1 MLALPYT
8 RAAIDS
14 ASAPDYLPHTYDPL
28 ARRVATMDESQLKPA
43 RILVVDD
50 DDEHAST
57 LQRLLTR
64 EGLEATVAH
73 GAEEALK
80 LARAQEFDLIL
91 TDLVMS
97 GMSGLDLMRA
107 LTDAKVATDV
117 ILMTAF
123 GTVEVAVEAMR
134 SGAYDFVVKPIKR
147 ATLLK
152 AMDRALAARRL
163 RAENLRLRAELEELR
178 RGRQLVGDA
187 PLFRR
192 ALQLATQTSASD
204 ATVLLRG
211 ESGTGKELFA
221 RHIHACSRR
230 AKGPFI
236 AVNCASLPESLVESE
251 LFGHEAGAFTGATHR
266 RAGWLE
272 LAHGG
277 TLLLDEVGEIPLAM
291 QVKLLRFIQEGTLTR
306 VGGRQAL
313 SVQVRIVAATHRNL
327 EEMVKAGEFREDLYF
342 RLNVIPIIVPPLRS
356 RAEDIPLL
364 VTRFVT
370 LHAAQVG
377 RPVPRVTPAAME
389 RLSAYGW
396 PGNVRELENAM
407 ERAVVLDQDGRLDL
421 DDLPEVVSE
430 ATPDGAGLHFSIGT
444 TLAEA
449 ERRLILATLAY
460 TTGDKAA
467 AAEILGMGRRT
478 VYRKLEEYGKADSDD
493 VMLKNPERE

>member
-1 MLALPYT
+1 MAPLYT

-14 ASAPDYLPHTYDPL
+14 ASAPDYLGQFYDPPV
-28 ARRVATMDESQLKPA
+28 RRVATMEDSQLKPA

-57 LQRLLTR
+57 LQRLLAR

-80 LARAQEFDLIL
+80 LARAEEFDLIL

-107 LTDAKVATDV
+107 LTEAKVATDV

-163 RAENLRLRAELEELR
+163 RAENLRLRAELDELR

-192 ALQLATQTSASD
+192 AMQLATQTSASD

-272 LAHGG
+272 LADGG

-313 SVQVRIVAATHRNL
+313 SVQVRIVAATHRHL
-327 EEMVKAGEFREDLYF
+327 EEMVKAGEFRE
-342 RLNVIPIIVPPLRS
+342 N
-356 RAEDIPLL
+356 AECALC
-364 VTRFVT
+364 
-370 LHAAQVG
+370 
-377 RPVPRVTPAAME
+377 
-389 RLSAYGW
+389 
-396 PGNVRELENAM
+396 
-407 ERAVVLDQDGRLDL
+407 
-421 DDLPEVVSE
+421 
-430 ATPDGAGLHFSIGT
+430 
-444 TLAEA
+444 
-449 ERRLILATLAY
+449 
-460 TTGDKAA
+460 
-467 AAEILGMGRRT
+467 
-478 VYRKLEEYGKADSDD
+478 
-493 VMLKNPERE
+493 

>member
-1 MLALPYT
+1 
-8 RAAIDS
+8 
-14 ASAPDYLPHTYDPL
+14 
-28 ARRVATMDESQLKPA
+28 MDESQFKPA
-43 RILVVDD
+43 HVLVVDD
-50 DDEHAST
+50 DAEHASV
-57 LQRLLTR
+57 LGRLLER
-64 EGLEATVAH
+64 EGLRVTAVH

-80 LARAQEFDLIL
+80 AARKEEFDLIL

-107 LTDAKVATDV
+107 MVSERMTTDV

-152 AMDRALAARRL
+152 AIERALAARRL
-163 RAENLRLRAELEELR
+163 RAENHRLRAELDALR
-178 RGRQLVGDA
+178 RGRELLGEA

-192 ALQLATQTSASD
+192 SLQLATQASGSD

-230 AKGPFI
+230 SKGPFV
-236 AVNCASLPESLVESE
+236 AVNCASMPESLIESE
-251 LFGHEAGAFTGATHR
+251 LFGHEAGAFTGASHR

-272 LAHGG
+272 LAHEG
-277 TLLLDEVGEIPLAM
+277 TLLLDEVGEIPLPM

-306 VGGRQAL
+306 VGGRQSI

-342 RLNVIPIIVPPLRS
+342 RLNVIPIVVPPLRS

-364 VTRFVT
+364 VNRFVT

-377 RPVPRVTPAAME
+377 RPAPRVTPEAME

-407 ERAVVLDQDGRLDL
+407 ERAVVLDQDSHIGL
-421 DDLPEVVSE
+421 DDLPEAVSE
-430 ATPDGAGLHFSIGT
+430 ATPDGAGLHFTIGT

-449 ERRLILATLAY
+449 ERRLILATMAY
-460 TTGDKAA
+460 TGGDKAA

-478 VYRKLEEYGKADSDD
+478 VYRKLEEYGKADTDD
-493 VMLKNPERE
+493 VMLKNSERE

>member
-1 MLALPYT
+1 MAE
-8 RAAIDS
+8 
-14 ASAPDYLPHTYDPL
+14 PD
-28 ARRVATMDESQLKPA
+28 LKPA
-43 RILVVDD
+43 HVLVVDD
-50 DDEHAST
+50 DAEHAST
-57 LQRLLTR
+57 LQRLLER
-64 EGLEATVAH
+64 EGLRVTVAH
-73 GAEEALK
+73 GAEEALRA
-80 LARAQEFDLIL
+80 ARVEEFDLIL

-107 LTDAKVATDV
+107 LAEGKVGTEV

-152 AMDRALAARRL
+152 AIERALASRRL
-163 RAENLRLRAELEELR
+163 RVENLRLRSELEELR

-192 ALQLATQTSASD
+192 ALQLATQASASD

-236 AVNCASLPESLVESE
+236 AVNCAAMPESLIESE
-251 LFGHEAGAFTGATHR
+251 LFGHEAGAFTGATQR

-277 TLLLDEVGEIPLAM
+277 TLLLDEVGEIPLPI
-291 QVKLLRFIQEGTLTR
+291 QVKLLRFIQEGTLMR
-306 VGGRQAL
+306 VGGRQAI
-313 SVQVRIVAATHRNL
+313 SVQARIVAATHRNL

-342 RLNVIPIIVPPLRS
+342 RLHVIPIVVPALRS

-364 VTRFVT
+364 VNRFVT

-377 RPVPRVTPAAME
+377 KPAPRVTSQAME

-407 ERAVVLDQDGRLDL
+407 ERAVVLDQDGQLDL
-421 DDLPEVVSE
+421 NDLPDAVSE
-430 ATPDGAGLHFSIGT
+430 ATADGAALHFTIGT

-449 ERRLILATLAY
+449 ERRLILATMAY
-460 TTGDKAA
+460 TGGDKAA

-493 VMLKNPERE
+493 VMLKNSERE

>member
-1 MLALPYT
+1 ME
-8 RAAIDS
+8 D
-14 ASAPDYLPHTYDPL
+14 
-28 ARRVATMDESQLKPA
+28 SQLKPA

-57 LQRLLTR
+57 LQRLLAR

-80 LARAQEFDLIL
+80 LARAEEFDLIL

-192 ALQLATQTSASD
+192 AMQLATQTSASD

-221 RHIHACSRR
+221 RHIHACITRPCIS
-230 AKGPFI
+230 
-236 AVNCASLPESLVESE
+236 N
-251 LFGHEAGAFTGATHR
+251 
-266 RAGWLE
+266 
-272 LAHGG
+272 
-277 TLLLDEVGEIPLAM
+277 VGIYQQP
-291 QVKLLRFIQEGTLTR
+291 
-306 VGGRQAL
+306 
-313 SVQVRIVAATHRNL
+313 
-327 EEMVKAGEFREDLYF
+327 
-342 RLNVIPIIVPPLRS
+342 
-356 RAEDIPLL
+356 
-364 VTRFVT
+364 
-370 LHAAQVG
+370 
-377 RPVPRVTPAAME
+377 
-389 RLSAYGW
+389 
-396 PGNVRELENAM
+396 
-407 ERAVVLDQDGRLDL
+407 
-421 DDLPEVVSE
+421 
-430 ATPDGAGLHFSIGT
+430 
-444 TLAEA
+444 
-449 ERRLILATLAY
+449 
-460 TTGDKAA
+460 
-467 AAEILGMGRRT
+467 
-478 VYRKLEEYGKADSDD
+478 
-493 VMLKNPERE
+493 